1 MSDYMGGTGVQ
12 YHVRT
17 KNGDVGRYCIL
28 TGDPG
33 RVEKIASLLDDA
45 KHVTTNREFVTYTG
59 RLNGV
64 GVSVSSTGI
73 GGPSAAISIQELFA
87 SGADTFIRVGTCGGI
102 DLEVQGGDIVIATA
116 AVRAEGTAREYAS
129 IEYPAVADL
138 EVLNALVDSAKS
150 KKMRYHAGVVQC
162 KDSFYGQ
169 HDPDKMPVGYRL
181 NELWNEYFMMGCKAS
196 EMESATLFIV
206 AQYLRARCGTVLSVV
221 GNQEREKRGM
231 PNEFC
236 HDPESAI
243 HVAIEAIRLLIER
256 DRK

>member
-17 KNGDVGRYCIL
+17 KKGDVGRYCIL

-33 RVEKIASLLDDA
+33 RVGKIASLLDDA
-45 KHVTTNREFVTYTG
+45 KHVVTNREYVTYTG
-59 RLNGV
+59 LLEGV
-64 GVSVSSTGI
+64 RVSVSSTGI

-87 SGADTFIRVGTCGGI
+87 SGCDTFIRVGTCGGI
-102 DLEVQGGDIVIATA
+102 DLDVQGGDVVVATA

-138 EVLNALVDSAKS
+138 DVVNALVGSAKS
-150 KKMRYHAGVVQC
+150 QNRRYHAGVVQC

-181 NELWNEYFMMGCKAS
+181 KELWNEYFMMGCKAS

-236 HDPESAI
+236 HDPEAAI
-243 HVAIEAIRLLIER
+243 SVAVEAIRRLIAS
-256 DRK
+256 DK